1 MNIVCVGG
9 GPAGLY
15 FGILMKKADPS
26 HRIRVVERN
35 KADDTFGFGVVFSDA
50 TLGNLAA
57 ADPDTYAKITESFA
71 HWDDIDTHIGGRVF
85 TSTGHGFCGMGRQ
98 RLLTILQ
105 ERCAELGVEME
116 FEREVNDLAELG
128 DDVDLII
135 AADGVGSAIR
145 NRYEAEFAADVSMRP
160 NKFVWL
166 GTTFPFKAFTFYFNE
181 SEHGL
186 FRVHAYR
193 YQDQGSTFIV
203 ECTEDTWKRAGLD
216 RTTED
221 ETIAYLERVF
231 ENELDGHRLIKNRS
245 IWRSFP
251 NIHCGSWHHDNI
263 VLVGDAVHTAHFSI
277 GSGTK
282 LAMEDCIALVDA
294 LGREPDLREALALY
308 ERERRP
314 QVEKLRT
321 AAQISLEW
329 FENTERYMGLEP
341 IQFVYSL
348 LTRSLRVTHSNLALR
363 DPEIVAEIER
373 WFSGGADPAPRP
385 MHTPIEIR
393 ACALPTRV
401 VAVTDAPGPNDEL
414 VAPPADIGLLMV
426 RVAAADQTDW
436 RPFVEYLH
444 GASNARLG
452 LQLHVPAG
460 AEAAGAADAVASAAK
475 RAVDAGFD
483 IVQIELAGGGL
494 FHRQLSALTGSGP
507 PDRRAAGALEAVGAT
522 REAIGD
528 AVPLFVRLSARDWAD
543 GGSTDGDSVVIAALL
558 VGRGADLISVTT
570 GEHPDDDA
578 PEERRLY
585 QTPYSDRIRNELG
598 VRTAAEGR
606 IDSDD
611 DINSVL
617 AAGRADLCVVPLHR
631 D

>member
-1 MNIVCVGG
+1 
-9 GPAGLY
+9 
-15 FGILMKKADPS
+15 MKKADPS
-26 HRIRVVERN
+26 HRVRVIERN

-57 ADPDTYAKITESFA
+57 ADPDTYAKIRESFA

-116 FEREVNDLAELG
+116 FEREVNDLSELG
-128 DDVDLII
+128 EVDLIL

-145 NRYEAEFAADVSMRP
+145 NRYEAEFEADVSMRP

-166 GTTFPFKAFTFYFNE
+166 GTSFPFKAFTFYFNE
-181 SEHGL
+181 NEHGL

-193 YQDQGSTFIV
+193 YQEEGSTFIV

-216 RTTED
+216 ETSED
-221 ETIAYLERVF
+221 ETIAYLEKVF
-231 ENELDGHRLIKNRS
+231 ENELDGHRLVKNRS
-245 IWRSFP
+245 IWRNFP
-251 NIHCGSWHHDNI
+251 NIHCGTWHHDNI

-282 LAMEDCIALVDA
+282 LAMEDCIALADA
-294 LGREPDLREALALY
+294 VGREPDIPKALALY

-321 AAQISLEW
+321 AAQVSLEW

-341 IQFVYSL
+341 IQFTYSL

-363 DPEIVAEIER
+363 DPDIVAEMER
-373 WFSGGADPAPRP
+373 WFSGGADPALPP
-385 MHTPIEIR
+385 MRTPIEIR
-393 ACALPTRV
+393 GCALPTRV
-401 VAVTDAPGPNDEL
+401 IATIDGPTVDDARL
-414 VAPPADIGLLMV
+414 VESAERVGLLMT
-426 RVAAADQTDW
+426 RADIADERDW
-436 RPFVEYLH
+436 RPFADWFH
-444 GASNARLG
+444 GKWGGAKIG
-452 LQLHVPAG
+452 LSINVPAD
-460 AEAAGAADAVASAAK
+460 AETDGVVDAVVAAGR
-475 RAVDAGFD
+475 RAVEAGFD
-483 IVQIELAGGGL
+483 VIQLELAAGNL
-494 FHRQLSALTGSGP
+494 FHHQLSALSNKAP
-507 PDRRAAGALEAVGAT
+507 IDQRGAVALDAVGAL
-522 REAIGD
+522 REALGD
-528 AVPLFVRLSARDWAD
+528 GVPLFVRLSARDWAN
-543 GGSTDGDSVVIAALL
+543 GGSTAGDSVVVSALL
-558 VGRGADLISVTT
+558 VGRGADLVSVTT
-570 GEHPDDDA
+570 GEHPADVQ
-578 PEERRLY
+578 PEARRLY
-585 QTPYSDRIRNELG
+585 QTTFSDRIRNELG

-617 AAGRADLCVVPLHR
+617 AAGRADLCVVPLVPE
-631 D
+631 